1 MKVKDIM
8 TKDLTAVRANQSLK
22 ALIFL
27 LEKSE
32 LSGVPVVDQK
42 GVVVGFISERDI
54 IQAALPNY
62 FEMLRTAS
70 YLPDINQLSRRLEEI
85 KGDHVEEY
93 MVEEVITVDEEEE
106 DIHVADLIIRNE
118 LNRVPV
124 VDEDGML
131 AGIVQRI
138 DLLGALL

>member
-1 MKVKDIM
+1 M

-27 LEKSE
+27 LKKSE

-93 MVEEVITVDEEEE
+93 MVEEVITVDEDEE

>member
-42 GVVVGFISERDI
+42 SVVVGFISERDI

-85 KGDHVEEY
+85 KGDPVEEY

>member
-1 MKVKDIM
+1 MKVKEIM
-8 TKDLTAVRANQSLK
+8 TKDLTSVREDETLK

-27 LEKSE
+27 MEKTS
-32 LSGVPVVDQK
+32 LSGVPVTDER
-42 GVVVGFISERDI
+42 GVVVGFISERDVI
-54 IQAALPNY
+54 SAALPNY

-70 YLPDINQLSRRLEEI
+70 YIPDINQLSRRLEEI
-85 KGDHVEEY
+85 KGDKVADY
-93 MVEEVITVDEEEE
+93 MIKDVITVDEDEE

-124 VDEDGML
+124 VDKDGL
-131 AGIVQRI
+131 LSGVVQRI

>member
-1 MKVKDIM
+1 MKVSDIM
-8 TKDLTAVRANQSLK
+8 TKDLTAVRANQTLK

-32 LSGVPVVDQK
+32 LSGVPVVDET

-54 IQAALPNY
+54 ISAALPNY

-85 KGDHVEEY
+85 KGDPVEEY
-93 MVEEVITVDEEEE
+93 MVEEVITVDEDEE

-124 VDEDGML
+124 VDEKGML
-131 AGIVQRI
+131 SGIVQRI

>member
-54 IQAALPNY
+54 IQAALPSY

-85 KGDHVEEY
+85 KGDKVEEY
-93 MVEEVITVDEEEE
+93 MTEEVITVEEDEE

>member
-32 LSGVPVVDQK
+32 LSGVPVVDEK

>member
-22 ALIFL
+22 ALIYL

>member
-1 MKVKDIM
+1 M

-42 GVVVGFISERDI
+42 SVVVGFISERDI

-93 MVEEVITVDEEEE
+93 MVEEVITVDEDEE

>member
-1 MKVKDIM
+1 MKVRDIM

-27 LEKSE
+27 LKKSE

-93 MVEEVITVDEEEE
+93 MVEEVITVDEDEE

>member
-1 MKVKDIM
+1 MRVKDIM
-8 TKDLTAVRANQSLK
+8 TKDLTAVRESQSLK

-32 LSGVPVVDQK
+32 LSGVPVIDK
-42 GVVVGFISERDI
+42 RGTVVGFISERDV

-85 KGDHVEEY
+85 KEDPVSEY
-93 MVEEVITVDEEEE
+93 MVEDVITVDEDEE

-124 VDEDGML
+124 VNEDGML
-131 AGIVQRI
+131 TGIVQRI

>member
-124 VDEDGML
+124 VDKDGML

>member
-1 MKVKDIM
+1 MRVKDIM
-8 TKDLTAVRANQSLK
+8 TRDLTAVRKNQSLK

-32 LSGVPVVDQK
+32 LSGVPVIDKK
-42 GVVVGFISERDI
+42 GTVVGFISERDVI
-54 IQAALPNY
+54 SAALPNY

-85 KGDHVEEY
+85 KGDPVSKY
-93 MVEEVITVDEEEE
+93 MVEDVITVDEDEE

-124 VDEDGML
+124 VDKDGML
-131 AGIVQRI
+131 TGIVQRI

>member
-1 MKVKDIM
+1 MRVKDIM
-8 TKDLTAVRANQSLK
+8 TKDLTAVRENQSLK
-22 ALIFL
+22 ALIYL

-32 LSGVPVVDQK
+32 LSGVPVIDKQ
-42 GVVVGFISERDI
+42 GTVVGFISERDV

-70 YLPDINQLSRRLEEI
+70 YLPDINQLSQRLEEI
-85 KGDHVEEY
+85 KNDPVSEY
-93 MVEEVITVDEEEE
+93 MVEDVITVDEDEE

-124 VDEDGML
+124 INEDGML

>member
-1 MKVKDIM
+1 MKVRDIM

-42 GVVVGFISERDI
+42 SVVVGFISERDI

-93 MVEEVITVDEEEE
+93 MVEEVITVDEDEE

>member
-1 MKVKDIM
+1 MKVKEIM
-8 TKDLTAVRANQSLK
+8 TKDLTSVREDETLK

-27 LEKSE
+27 MEKTS
-32 LSGVPVVDQK
+32 LSGVPVTDER
-42 GVVVGFISERDI
+42 GVVVGFISERDVI
-54 IQAALPNY
+54 SAALPNY

-70 YLPDINQLSRRLEEI
+70 YIPDINQLSRRLEEI
-85 KGDHVEEY
+85 KGDKVANY
-93 MVEEVITVDEEEE
+93 MVKDVITVGEDEE

-124 VDEDGML
+124 VDKDGL
-131 AGIVQRI
+131 LSGVVQRI